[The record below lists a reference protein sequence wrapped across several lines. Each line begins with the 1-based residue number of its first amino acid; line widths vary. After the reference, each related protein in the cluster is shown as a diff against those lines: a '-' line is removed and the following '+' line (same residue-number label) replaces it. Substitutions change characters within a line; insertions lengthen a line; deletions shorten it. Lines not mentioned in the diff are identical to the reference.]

1 MGLKDLI
8 ARQGGNGAVHDPA
21 EVLHASN
28 ADRMRYAGIFVA
40 SLTMVAPE
48 DLETFWKQEKRNR
61 ERLSI
66 REGDDNWRKM
76 DDAVRVRL
84 QELHPAP
91 EMRM

>member
-8 ARQGGNGAVHDPA
+8 ARQGSNHTAHDPA
-21 EVLHASN
+21 EVLQASS
-28 ADRMRYAGIFVA
+28 ADRARYAGIFVA

-48 DLETFWKQEKRNR
+48 DLEAFWKQEKRNR

-76 DDAVRVRL
+76 DDAVRLRL
-84 QELHPAP
+84 QEFSLAP